1 MGGYGRR
8 IVAGD
13 KKMKTPYEITKDLE
27 YLENR
32 LSKARDYWMNEYK
45 NYDPLKHQNLDF
57 IEGNICGVGYA
68 INLLEY
74 IKED

>member
-1 MGGYGRR
+1 MMIYKER
-8 IVAGD
+8 D
-13 KKMKTPYEITKDLE
+13 EIIKDLE

-32 LSKARDYWMNEYK
+32 LLKARDFWMNEYK
-45 NYDPLKHQNLDF
+45 NYDKSKQQNLDF
-57 IEGNICGVGYA
+57 IEGNLCGLCYV

>member
-1 MGGYGRR
+1 MIYKER
-8 IVAGD
+8 D
-13 KKMKTPYEITKDLE
+13 KIIKDLE

-32 LSKARDYWMNEYK
+32 ISKARDFWMNEYK
-45 NYDPLKHQNLDF
+45 NYDKSKQQNLDF
-57 IEGNICGVGYA
+57 IEGNLCELCYV